1 MYLNAPQTI
10 VEGCYIINYVGP
22 SNSLLTG
29 KKYIYC

>member
-1 MYLNAPQTI
+1 MYLTI

-22 SNSLLTG
+22 SNRLLTG